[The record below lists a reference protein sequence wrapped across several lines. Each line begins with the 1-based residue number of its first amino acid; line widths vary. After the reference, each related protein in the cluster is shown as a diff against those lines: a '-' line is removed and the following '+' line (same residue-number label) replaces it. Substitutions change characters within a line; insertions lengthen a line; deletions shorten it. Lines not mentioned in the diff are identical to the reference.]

1 MKISEV
7 SVNPT
12 AGYEITPAQRQI
24 AELGRVLMDRAV
36 TTKDDELS
44 NTMAKVGSSM
54 TEFGSAWGPRNL
66 DELLKATGVDAA
78 MLKKL
83 LAYAQQEFAKS
94 GPVRKSK
101 EVPADD
107 EDDDKKESSI
117 NEGPQQ
123 MDVIGYNSGQ
133 GLPLAK
139 AVNDP
144 KHRRKV
150 NVVELSF
157 SPYGAPQLKFKE
169 LNGDGPFIAEYDP
182 THGWHADFD

>member
-7 SVNPT
+7 SVNPK

-24 AELGRVLMDRAV
+24 AELGRVLMDKAV
-36 TTKDDELS
+36 TTKDDVLS

-54 TEFGSAWGPRNL
+54 TEFGTTWGPRNV

-78 MLKKL
+78 MLRKL

-101 EVPADD
+101 EPSEPVDAD
-107 EDDDKKESSI
+107 ESAI

-123 MDVIGYNSGQ
+123 MDVIGYNSGR
-133 GLPLAK
+133 GLTLDQ
-139 AVNDP
+139 AVKDP
-144 KHRRKV
+144 KYRRKV
-150 NVVELSF
+150 DVVELSF